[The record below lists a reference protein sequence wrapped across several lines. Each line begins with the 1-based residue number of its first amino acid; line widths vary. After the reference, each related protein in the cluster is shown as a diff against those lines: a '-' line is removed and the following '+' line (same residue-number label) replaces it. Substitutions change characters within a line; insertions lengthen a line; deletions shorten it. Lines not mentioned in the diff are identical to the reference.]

1 MARSIINIVNI
12 SKRFVHKVLLDNV
25 NLLIEEKSKIGM
37 IGRNGAGKTTLLKIL
52 MGLEEPDDGE
62 IILSDDVRIGYLR
75 QQGDFDENE
84 KVIDYLV
91 RVTGKESWKCSK
103 IASRFGIDHIKVNY
117 NLGSLSSGYR
127 MRVKLSEMML
137 YEPNFLILDE
147 PSNFLDLNTL
157 IDLENFLMD
166 YNGGFLIVSH
176 DREFLK
182 TTCEKTIEMENGKI
196 TYFPGNIEDYFE
208 YKEEKE
214 YTIKKY
220 NKNIEERKAHLERFV
235 ERFRY
240 KATKAKAV
248 QSRIK
253 QIEKLKTIE
262 INHPSK
268 NVRIKLP
275 EVPEKKG
282 FALISDD
289 LAVGYGE
296 KIVAESGRIEIPR
309 GSRVAVLGQ
318 NGEGKT
324 TFLRTIAGRLE
335 PVSGSYNYSYGIKIA
350 YFGEDTYKNITAND
364 TVLSYLKKN
373 AKQGLLS
380 QELLTLLGSFL
391 FSGENVNKDVKVLS
405 GGEMARLSLLAAI
418 TQCADVLILDE
429 PTNHLDFETVEALA
443 SSLRDYG
450 GTIFFTSHD
459 RTFASMLAN
468 SIIEVKDKKLS
479 LYPSDY
485 EAYVYRVRLDA
496 LEEEEREL
504 KYQENNKEAVN
515 KDNNSNSN
523 EEKNSY
529 EERKKMRNKLSK
541 CEALLKKHEQQI
553 EDYKK
558 EEAEILKFFET
569 SSGYDDEK
577 SRRLLEVKK
586 LIEDTENEWL
596 LTNEEIDSIK
606 SAL

>member
-52 MGLEEPDDGE
+52 MGIEEPDDGE

-75 QQGDFDENE
+75 QQGYFDENE

-91 RVTGKESWKCSK
+91 RITGKESWKCSK

-117 NLGSLSSGYR
+117 NLGNLSSGYR

-196 TYFPGNIEDYFE
+196 TYFPGDIEDYFE

-262 INHPSK
+262 ITHPAK
-268 NVRIKLP
+268 NVKIKLP

-289 LAVGYGE
+289 LVIGYGDN
-296 KIVAESGRIEIPR
+296 IVAESGRIEIPR

-324 TFLRTIAGRLE
+324 TFLRTIAGRLN
-335 PVSGSYNYSYGIKIA
+335 PISGSYNYSYGIKIA
-350 YFGEDTYKNITAND
+350 YFGEDTYKNVTAND

-391 FSGENVNKDVKVLS
+391 FSGDDVNKDVKVLS
-405 GGEMARLSLLAAI
+405 GGEMARLSLLSAI

-459 RTFASMLAN
+459 RTFASLLADT
-468 SIIEVKDKKLS
+468 IIEVKDKKLS
-479 LYPSDY
+479 LYPSNY

-504 KYQENNKEAVN
+504 KYQENNKEVLS
-515 KDNNSNSN
+515 KDNSSNAD
-523 EEKNSY
+523 EKNSY
-529 EERKKMRNKLSK
+529 EERKKIRNKLSK
-541 CEALLKKHEQQI
+541 YESLLKKHEKQI

-569 SSGYDDEK
+569 SLGYDDEK
-577 SRRLLEVKK
+577 SRRLMEVKK
-586 LIEDTENEWL
+586 LIEETENEWL
-596 LTNEEIDSIK
+596 LTNEEIDNIK

>member
-52 MGLEEPDDGE
+52 MGIEEPDDGE

-91 RVTGKESWKCSK
+91 RITGKESWKCSK

-117 NLGSLSSGYR
+117 NLGNLSSGYR

-196 TYFPGNIEDYFE
+196 TYFPGDIEDYFE

-262 INHPSK
+262 ITHPAK
-268 NVRIKLP
+268 NVKIKLP

-289 LAVGYGE
+289 LVIGYGDN
-296 KIVAESGRIEIPR
+296 IVAESGRIEIPI

-324 TFLRTIAGRLE
+324 TFLRTIAGRLN
-335 PVSGSYNYSYGIKIA
+335 PISGSYNYSYGIKIA
-350 YFGEDTYKNITAND
+350 YFGEDTYKNVTAND

-391 FSGENVNKDVKVLS
+391 FSGDDVNKDVKVLS
-405 GGEMARLSLLAAI
+405 GGEMARLSLLSAI

-459 RTFASMLAN
+459 RTFASLLADT
-468 SIIEVKDKKLS
+468 IIEVKDKKLS
-479 LYPSDY
+479 LYPSNY

-504 KYQENNKEAVN
+504 KYQENNKEVLS
-515 KDNNSNSN
+515 KDNSSNAD
-523 EEKNSY
+523 EKNSY
-529 EERKKMRNKLSK
+529 EERKKIRNKLSK
-541 CEALLKKHEQQI
+541 YESLLKKHEKQI

-569 SSGYDDEK
+569 SLGYDDEK
-577 SRRLLEVKK
+577 SRRLMEVKK
-586 LIEDTENEWL
+586 LIEETENEWL
-596 LTNEEIDSIK
+596 LTNEEIDNIK

>member
-52 MGLEEPDDGE
+52 MGIEEPDDGE

-75 QQGDFDENE
+75 QQGYFDENE

-91 RVTGKESWKCSK
+91 RITGKESWKCSK

-117 NLGSLSSGYR
+117 NLGNLSSGYR

-196 TYFPGNIEDYFE
+196 TYFPGDIEDYFE

-262 INHPSK
+262 ITHPAK
-268 NVRIKLP
+268 NVKIKLP

-289 LAVGYGE
+289 LVIGYGDN
-296 KIVAESGRIEIPR
+296 IVAESGRIEIPI

-324 TFLRTIAGRLE
+324 TFLRTIAGRLN
-335 PVSGSYNYSYGIKIA
+335 PISGSYNYSYGIKIA
-350 YFGEDTYKNITAND
+350 YFGEDTYKNVTAND

-391 FSGENVNKDVKVLS
+391 FSGDDVNKDVKVLS
-405 GGEMARLSLLAAI
+405 GGEMARLSLLSAI

-459 RTFASMLAN
+459 RTFASLLADT
-468 SIIEVKDKKLS
+468 IIEVKDKKLS
-479 LYPSDY
+479 LYSGDY

-496 LEEEEREL
+496 LEEEEKEL
-504 KYQENNKEAVN
+504 EYQNKNNAKESSSN
-515 KDNNSNSN
+515 DDKNNNN
-523 EEKNSY
+523 Y
-529 EERKKMRNKLSK
+529 EERKKIRNRLSR
-541 CEALLKKHEQQI
+541 CESLLKKHEKQI
-553 EDYKK
+553 EDYKT

-569 SSGYDDEK
+569 SVNYDDEK
-577 SRRLLEVKK
+577 SKRLLEVKK
-586 LIEDTENEWL
+586 LIEETENEWL
-596 LTNEEIDSIK
+596 LVNEEIDNIK
-606 SAL
+606 AML

>member
-52 MGLEEPDDGE
+52 MGIEEPDDGE

-91 RVTGKESWKCSK
+91 RITGKESWKCSK

-117 NLGSLSSGYR
+117 NLGNLSSGYR

-196 TYFPGNIEDYFE
+196 TYFPGDIEDYFE

-262 INHPSK
+262 ITHPAK
-268 NVRIKLP
+268 NVKIKLP

-289 LAVGYGE
+289 LVIGYGDN
-296 KIVAESGRIEIPR
+296 IVAESGRIEIPR

-324 TFLRTIAGRLE
+324 TFLRTIAGRLN
-335 PVSGSYNYSYGIKIA
+335 PISGSYNYSYGIKIA
-350 YFGEDTYKNITAND
+350 YFGEDTYKNVTAND

-391 FSGENVNKDVKVLS
+391 FSGYDVNKDVKVLS
-405 GGEMARLSLLAAI
+405 GGEMARLSLLSAI

-459 RTFASMLAN
+459 RTFASLLADT
-468 SIIEVKDKKLS
+468 IIEVKDKKLS
-479 LYPSDY
+479 LYPSNY

-504 KYQENNKEAVN
+504 KYQENNKEVLS
-515 KDNNSNSN
+515 KDNSSNAD
-523 EEKNSY
+523 EKNSY
-529 EERKKMRNKLSK
+529 EERKKIRNKLSK
-541 CEALLKKHEQQI
+541 YESLLKKHEKQI

-569 SSGYDDEK
+569 SLGYDDEK
-577 SRRLLEVKK
+577 SRRLMEVKK
-586 LIEDTENEWL
+586 LIEETENEWL
-596 LTNEEIDSIK
+596 LTNEEIDNIK

>member
-52 MGLEEPDDGE
+52 MGIEEPDDGE

-117 NLGSLSSGYR
+117 NLGNLSSGYR

-196 TYFPGNIEDYFE
+196 TYFPGDIEDYFE

-262 INHPSK
+262 ITHPAK
-268 NVRIKLP
+268 NVKIKLP

-289 LAVGYGE
+289 LVIGYGDN
-296 KIVAESGRIEIPR
+296 IVAESGRIEIPR

-324 TFLRTIAGRLE
+324 TFLRTIAGRIN
-335 PVSGSYNYSYGIKIA
+335 PISGSYNYSYGIKIA
-350 YFGEDTYKNITAND
+350 YFGEDTYKNVTAND

-391 FSGENVNKDVKVLS
+391 FSGDDVNKDVKILS
-405 GGEMARLSLLAAI
+405 GGEMARLSLLSAI

-459 RTFASMLAN
+459 RTFASLLADT
-468 SIIEVKDKKLS
+468 IIEVKDKKLS
-479 LYPSDY
+479 LYPSNY

-504 KYQENNKEAVN
+504 KYQENNKEVLN
-515 KDNNSNSN
+515 KENNSNSD
-523 EEKNSY
+523 EKNSY
-529 EERKKMRNKLSK
+529 EERKKIRNKLSK
-541 CEALLKKHEQQI
+541 YESLLKKHEKQI

-569 SSGYDDEK
+569 SLGYDDEK
-577 SRRLLEVKK
+577 SKRLMEVKK
-586 LIEDTENEWL
+586 LIEETENEWL
-596 LTNEEIDSIK
+596 LTNEEIDNIK